1 VGELAG
7 RFAASSMAIVSLN
20 EFFYRSASIE
30 PTHIIN
36 YARPHTPHSS
46 DEAAAA
52 GQHVA
57 LMVPIC
63 CTKCAEKVK
72 EVLWEVEGVNAVM
85 CDRYNHKVTVTGSG
99 YIDPVRVLKKAKQVQ
114 SKSELWTL
122 GS

>member
-1 VGELAG
+1 
-7 RFAASSMAIVSLN
+7 MAIMSLN
-20 EFFYRSASIE
+20 EFFYRNASSK

-36 YARPHTPHSS
+36 YARLHTPHSS
-46 DEAAAA
+46 DEAAW
-52 GQHVA
+52 GHHVA

-99 YIDPVRVLKKAKQVQ
+99 YIDPERVLKKAKQVQ

>member
-1 VGELAG
+1 MGELVG
-7 RFAASSMAIVSLN
+7 RFAASSMAIMSLN
-20 EFFYRSASIE
+20 EFFYSSASSE

-36 YARPHTPHSS
+36 YARPHTTHSS
-46 DEAAAA
+46 DEAA
-52 GQHVA
+52 GGHHVA

-72 EVLWEVEGVNAVM
+72 EVLWEVEGVNAVV

-99 YIDPVRVLKKAKQVQ
+99 YIDPVRVLRKAKQVQ

>member
-1 VGELAG
+1 
-7 RFAASSMAIVSLN
+7 MAIMSLN
-20 EFFYRSASIE
+20 EFFYSSASSE

-46 DEAAAA
+46 DEAA
-52 GQHVA
+52 GGHHVA

-85 CDRYNHKVTVTGSG
+85 CDRYNHKVTVTGSR
-99 YIDPVRVLKKAKQVQ
+99 YIDPARVLKKARQVQ